1 MINLYNRYIK
11 CWDSEEHRHI
21 KLRRKIKITLQH
33 LSWDINKFMEE
44 KIEYDMVMRRRKL
57 HRKIQNLI
65 DRI

>member
-1 MINLYNRYIK
+1 MAEL
-11 CWDSEEHRHI
+11 
-21 KLRRKIKITLQH
+21 ITSPTLLAH
-33 LSWDINKFMEE
+33 KVKELEE

>member
-1 MINLYNRYIK
+1 
-11 CWDSEEHRHI
+11 
-21 KLRRKIKITLQH
+21 KLRVKIKHILRCIA
-33 LSWDINKFMEE
+33 WDTNKFIEE